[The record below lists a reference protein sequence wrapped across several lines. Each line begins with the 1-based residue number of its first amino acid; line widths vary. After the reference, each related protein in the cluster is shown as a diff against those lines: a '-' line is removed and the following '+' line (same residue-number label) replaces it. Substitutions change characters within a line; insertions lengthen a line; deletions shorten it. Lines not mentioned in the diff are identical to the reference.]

1 MPYPPARG
9 GVLAREAWRFASGDA
24 FSASETLLSVRA
36 FFDTAGTGTI
46 SSSQTPFTL
55 PSEGVNPTCLSNR
68 KVDP

>member
-36 FFDTAGTGTI
+36 FLVE
-46 SSSQTPFTL
+46 SSL
-55 PSEGVNPTCLSNR
+55 C
-68 KVDP
+68 